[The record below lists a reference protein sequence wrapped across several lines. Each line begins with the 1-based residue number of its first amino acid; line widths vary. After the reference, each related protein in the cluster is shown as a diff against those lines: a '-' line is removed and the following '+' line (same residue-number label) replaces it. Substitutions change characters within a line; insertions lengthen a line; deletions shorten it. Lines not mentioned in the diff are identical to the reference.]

1 MAEDL
6 LAFGHGRMAGW
17 ASRPKRQRPR
27 AKLRAFEVGFSNRR
41 NTPSDS
47 AFSSSTTRI
56 VLFIEER
63 KKIHG

>member
-1 MAEDL
+1 MGAWLVGLHVQRGKD
-6 LAFGHGRMAGW
+6 HYQK
-17 ASRPKRQRPR
+17 KRQRPR

-47 AFSSSTTRI
+47 AVSSSTTRI